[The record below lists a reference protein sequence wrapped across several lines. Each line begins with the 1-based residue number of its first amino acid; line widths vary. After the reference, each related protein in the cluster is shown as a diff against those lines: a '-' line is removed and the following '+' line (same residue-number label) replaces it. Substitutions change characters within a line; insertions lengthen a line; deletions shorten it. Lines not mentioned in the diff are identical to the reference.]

1 MTASEC
7 LSGVKGHRWLFG
19 SLSEGG
25 VNLLTSF
32 HWFASFPLI
41 SQTMSCQSALF
52 GLHIQALSE
61 VKTSVAQTESNTQHK
76 DSWLTTRQT
85 WQRLDAAASLLT
97 AALSACCPRSSLS
110 AVFLKVCVIMDVL
123 MGRPVM
129 GGAVFGSGW
138 NDAIHS
144 ASHSFL
150 ASSLMLLQNGRLL
163 NTEASSPC
171 VNLTRRR
178 NASSLNE
185 RCLIK

>member
-1 MTASEC
+1 
-7 LSGVKGHRWLFG
+7 
-19 SLSEGG
+19 
-25 VNLLTSF
+25 
-32 HWFASFPLI
+32 
-41 SQTMSCQSALF
+41 MSCQSALF

-61 VKTSVAQTESNTQHK
+61 VETSVAKTESNTKHK
-76 DSWLTTRQT
+76 DKKYARWLTTRQT
-85 WQRLDAAASLLT
+85 WQQLDVAASLLI
-97 AALSACCPRSSLS
+97 AELSARSPGSSLS

-138 NDAIHS
+138 NAAIRS

-150 ASSLMLLQNGRLL
+150 ASSLMLLQNGRLF
-163 NTEASSPC
+163 NTEASSRC

-185 RCLIK
+185 RCWIK